1 MAKPIF
7 VMRFRNSM
15 TDEEQRQVS
24 DIVHQSDMNNEYHL
38 IMLRNDK
45 DKEEFELYN
54 AEKMTR
60 QDFNGIIN
68 KLKIK

>member
-15 TDEEQRQVS
+15 SDEEERQVS
-24 DIVHQSDMNNEYHL
+24 DLVYKSDINNEYH
-38 IMLRNDK
+38 IIILRNDK

-68 KLKIK
+68 KLKL

>member
-15 TDEEQRQVS
+15 SDEEERQVS
-24 DIVHQSDMNNEYHL
+24 DIVYKSDINNEYH
-38 IMLRNDK
+38 IIILRNDK

-54 AEKMTR
+54 ADKMTR

-68 KLKIK
+68 KLKL